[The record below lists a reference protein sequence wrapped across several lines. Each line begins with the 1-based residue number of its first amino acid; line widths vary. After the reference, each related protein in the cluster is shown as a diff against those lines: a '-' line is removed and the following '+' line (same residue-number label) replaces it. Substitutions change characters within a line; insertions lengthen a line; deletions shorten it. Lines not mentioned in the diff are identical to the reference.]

1 VINPAHLIAGRIV
14 PSSRVSVI
22 DETRN
27 RLARHI
33 LQRGDMI
40 FARRGELGRA
50 ALVTEVEEGWLCGTG
65 SLRVRL
71 LGDDLDPAFLRH
83 YLELPILRQYFGLM
97 SVGSTM
103 ENLNSDI
110 VLGMPVLVP
119 SKAEQQQI
127 AAACSAITTETARRV
142 DVLQR
147 QLNLLDERRDVLV
160 FDAVTGCL
168 DLNT

>member
-1 VINPAHLIAGRIV
+1 M
-14 PSSRVSVI
+14 S
-22 DETRN
+22 DETRK

-33 LQRGDMI
+33 LGRGDI
-40 FARRGELGRA
+40 VFARRGELGRA
-50 ALVTEVEEGWLCGTG
+50 ALVTDAEDGWLCGTG

-71 LGDDLDPAFLRH
+71 LGDDLDPDYLRH
-83 YLELPILRQYFGLM
+83 YLELPILRQYFELM

-119 SKAEQQQI
+119 SKAEQEQI
-127 AAACSAITTETARRV
+127 AAACTAVAAETARRV

-147 QLNLLDERRDVLV
+147 QLGLLDERRDVLV
-160 FDAVTGCL
+160 FDAVTGRL
-168 DLNT
+168 ELKT